1 LTAFADSSALVKLYA
16 EEEGS
21 KDVADLGAPLA
32 VSLLA
37 RVEVP
42 AAIWRKRR
50 MGELSDSDAGI
61 LVDAFEADWFGS
73 PGREPRFLV
82 VGTVPEVLEEAARL
96 VAVHGL
102 RAYDGVQLASAL
114 ATHRADPACDT
125 LAAFDG
131 VLRSAAVT
139 ESLRLVPR
147 ST

>member
-1 LTAFADSSALVKLYA
+1 MTAFADSSALVKLYA

-21 KDVADLGAPLA
+21 EQVAALGVPLV

-50 MGELSDSDAGI
+50 LGELSDSDAGI
-61 LVDAFEADWFGS
+61 LVCAFEADWFGS
-73 PGREPRFLV
+73 PRRQPRFLV
-82 VGTVPEVLEEAARL
+82 VGAVPEVLEEAARL

-114 ATHRADPACDT
+114 AAHRADSACDT
-125 LAAFDG
+125 LSAFDG
-131 VLRSAAVT
+131 ALRSSAAT
-139 ESLRLVPR
+139 EGLRLVPR